1 MKRTCFFSCTH
12 LGSNETGFSPLI
24 FKRMILTLN
33 NFITV
38 QISRRNLISMS
49 LRIPNPLTHMLSI
62 LTNVEL
68 TGQSLSLIQAIL
80 V

>member
-1 MKRTCFFSCTH
+1 MKRTRFFSGTH
-12 LGSNETGFSPLI
+12 FGSTETGFSSLT
-24 FKRMILTLN
+24 FKLMILTLN
-33 NFITV
+33 NLITV

-49 LRIPNPLTHMLSI
+49 LRIPNPLAHMLSI
-62 LTNVEL
+62 LTNVKL

>member
-1 MKRTCFFSCTH
+1 MKRTCFLSSTH
-12 LGSNETGFSPLI
+12 LGSNETEFSPLI
-24 FKRMILTLN
+24 FKRMTFTLN
-33 NFITV
+33 NLITV

-62 LTNVEL
+62 LTNVKL
-68 TGQSLSLIQAIL
+68 TGQSLSLKQAIL